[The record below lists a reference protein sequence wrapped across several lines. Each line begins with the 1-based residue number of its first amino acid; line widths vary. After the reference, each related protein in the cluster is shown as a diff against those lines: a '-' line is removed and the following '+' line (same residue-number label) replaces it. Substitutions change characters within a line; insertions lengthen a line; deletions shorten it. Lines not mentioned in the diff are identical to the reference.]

1 MILSQPPT
9 YSQQLV
15 TKFSMMTFSQ
25 RFYPLLRD
33 DVSWKKSPFSS
44 GCQVEGL
51 HSNYR
56 CQETVSKLILLP
68 SIHIQ
73 SPLSL
78 FPRSKSPTKAGASC
92 KAKVVFWNGH
102 WMAISSQ
109 IITVAERLITPPMI
123 HSLKRT
129 NIAAH
134 PPKKQ
139 MQVEVTLEKSSS
151 PSNFNRGFATVS
163 GKAKMFQKQTLL
175 KIHTMTF
182 KNAFLKA
189 GLRSPCFYH
198 PNSNPTS
205 YSFVKFARKNCTSW
219 RHVKSWICSNELVIA
234 RHLVIILESDDK
246 SFSPDF
252 GGRKI

>member
-1 MILSQPPT
+1 MIYVDIIARLWFLVNHQPIVT
-9 YSQQLV
+9 NLV
-15 TKFSMMTFSQ
+15 TKFSMMIFSQ

-102 WMAISSQ
+102 WTAISSQ

-123 HSLKRT
+123 HTLKRT
-129 NIAAH
+129 NNQHRCA
-134 PPKKQ
+134 PPQKKRC
-139 MQVEVTLEKSSS
+139 K
-151 PSNFNRGFATVS
+151 
-163 GKAKMFQKQTLL
+163 
-175 KIHTMTF
+175 
-182 KNAFLKA
+182 
-189 GLRSPCFYH
+189 
-198 PNSNPTS
+198 
-205 YSFVKFARKNCTSW
+205 
-219 RHVKSWICSNELVIA
+219 
-234 RHLVIILESDDK
+234 
-246 SFSPDF
+246 
-252 GGRKI
+252 

>member
-1 MILSQPPT
+1 
-9 YSQQLV
+9 
-15 TKFSMMTFSQ
+15 MMTFSQ

-78 FPRSKSPTKAGASC
+78 FPRSKSPTKAGALC

-102 WMAISSQ
+102 WIAISSQ

-123 HSLKRT
+123 HTLKRT

-134 PPKKQ
+134 PPKKK
-139 MQVEVTLEKSSS
+139 MQVEVTLENL
-151 PSNFNRGFATVS
+151 PVPQILIG
-163 GKAKMFQKQTLL
+163 GLLQFQ
-175 KIHTMTF
+175 
-182 KNAFLKA
+182 
-189 GLRSPCFYH
+189 
-198 PNSNPTS
+198 
-205 YSFVKFARKNCTSW
+205 
-219 RHVKSWICSNELVIA
+219 
-234 RHLVIILESDDK
+234 
-246 SFSPDF
+246 
-252 GGRKI
+252 GR

>member
-1 MILSQPPT
+1 M
-9 YSQQLV
+9 
-15 TKFSMMTFSQ
+15 
-25 RFYPLLRD
+25 
-33 DVSWKKSPFSS
+33 
-44 GCQVEGL
+44 EGL

-78 FPRSKSPTKAGASC
+78 FPRSKSPTKAGALC

-123 HSLKRT
+123 HTLKRT

-134 PPKKQ
+134 PPKKK

-151 PSNFNRGFATVS
+151 PSNFNRWFATVS
-163 GKAKMFQKQTLL
+163 GKVKMFPKKTLL
-175 KIHTMTF
+175 KINT
-182 KNAFLKA
+182 ND
-189 GLRSPCFYH
+189 
-198 PNSNPTS
+198 
-205 YSFVKFARKNCTSW
+205 VKKCLS
-219 RHVKSWICSNELVIA
+219 KSWLEISRFLPPQFQS
-234 RHLVIILESDDK
+234 HLIFVRQVRQKKLHLMASCQVM
-246 SFSPDF
+246 DF
-252 GGRKI
+252 FK

>member
-1 MILSQPPT
+1 M
-9 YSQQLV
+9 
-15 TKFSMMTFSQ
+15 
-25 RFYPLLRD
+25 
-33 DVSWKKSPFSS
+33 
-44 GCQVEGL
+44 EGL

-123 HSLKRT
+123 HTLKRT

-134 PPKKQ
+134 PPQKK

-151 PSNFNRGFATVS
+151 PSNFNRWFATVS
-163 GKAKMFQKQTLL
+163 GKVKMFQKKTLL
-175 KIHTMTF
+175 KINTNDVKKCLSKSWLEISM
-182 KNAFLKA
+182 FLP
-189 GLRSPCFYH
+189 LD

-219 RHVKSWICSNELVIA
+219 RHVKSWIFSNELVIA
-234 RHLVIILESDDK
+234 RHLAHH
-246 SFSPDF
+246 F
-252 GGRKI
+252 GKR

>member
-1 MILSQPPT
+1 
-9 YSQQLV
+9 
-15 TKFSMMTFSQ
+15 MMWAE
-25 RFYPLLRD
+25 R
-33 DVSWKKSPFSS
+33 
-44 GCQVEGL
+44 
-51 HSNYR
+51 N
-56 CQETVSKLILLP
+56 LP
-68 SIHIQ
+68 SLQVAKWKAYTPIIAAKKRSRSSYCFHQ
-73 SPLSL
+73 SISNPHFHCS
-78 FPRSKSPTKAGASC
+78 PRSKSPTKAGASC

-163 GKAKMFQKQTLL
+163 GKAKMFQKKTLL